1 MDEPRTT
8 SGACRKFGAAQFG
21 HPMKVT
27 VSEMAVTWAVRK
39 ALDAGYRR
47 ATGRPI
53 PTARETDIAFRRI
66 VLWAA
71 IAAAAVAA
79 ADVVVDRVVL
89 RPKQPIHT
97 ALRGG
102 DTPTLDR

>member
-1 MDEPRTT
+1 MDEPRTS
-8 SGACRKFGAAQFG
+8 SGDSQESATALFG
-21 HPMKVT
+21 HLVKVA
-27 VSEMAVTWAVRK
+27 VSETAVTWAVRR

-53 PTARETDIAFRRI
+53 PSAREPDVAFGRI
-66 VLWAA
+66 VLWAV

-89 RPKQPIHT
+89 RPKQPNHR
-97 ALRGG
+97 ALLGG
-102 DTPTLDR
+102 DRPMLDR